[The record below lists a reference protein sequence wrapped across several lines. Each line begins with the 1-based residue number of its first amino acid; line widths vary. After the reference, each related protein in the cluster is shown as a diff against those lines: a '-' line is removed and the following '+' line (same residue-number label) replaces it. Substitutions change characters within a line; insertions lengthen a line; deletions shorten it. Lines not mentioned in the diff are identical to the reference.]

1 MSAFLTRLGD
11 LQVRRPL
18 LFIVTALLLAA
29 AATPFALRLRMNGDF
44 TALLPEEKP
53 SVRDLEAIQEQ
64 FGGKATLTV
73 MLKGPDSEA
82 LRSVARRLAPE
93 LEAMKELGVVH
104 VDWNVSDFIAFAE
117 KNRFL
122 YAETEDLEEMSDA
135 LYGRLR
141 HEMAKANPL
150 LVDLGDGEP
159 PDPGAVAERLERE
172 SEEAQHR
179 LAKYPGGFFE
189 HPDQGLIAL
198 FVRSS
203 IRGGD
208 TALVNEKLDR
218 IRGLVDDARR
228 ELSAPDV
235 EVFFGG
241 DLMDIKEETDA
252 LTRAVVMATVITL
265 VLVFASIWFFF
276 RSWRVVPLLGV
287 ALACPVIITF
297 AFAWGMVEYLNASTA
312 FLSTIVV
319 GNGIN
324 PNVIWLARYFESRRS
339 GESIRDA
346 LVNSHRST
354 WAATLTASLAAGLAY
369 GSLIITEFRGFRDF
383 GVIGGA
389 GMVLCWLGAYLLLP
403 ALFAFSDGIKPL
415 SALRAKGGGGY
426 GRAFAKLAADH
437 PKYVL
442 AASAVVTALSF
453 VAVYQAIRGNPLEYD
468 FRNLQS
474 QRDPDSM
481 VQWVNDRQGEIVDE
495 TMTGSAIAILLDERS
510 QTSTVVRQ
518 LEAYKAEH
526 PTAFGAVRTLED
538 LVPDD
543 QDYKLELLDEIRE
556 VIPKLKKYANEE
568 EKAQLEKNEPPEDLE
583 EVDAKDLP
591 ESVARFFR
599 DKEGRLGRI
608 IYLEHD
614 ESRNGWDGRYM
625 IEWAGAARSVRLPD
639 GERPPV
645 VGQPPIFVDL
655 LDAIFKDGPQA
666 VGVALAATVVLLLL
680 TFRGWQERML
690 TLASLLVGILW
701 MAALM
706 AAGGMKLNFLNFV
719 AFPVTFGNG
728 VDYGVNVMRRYVQER
743 EGGLGAV
750 AAMQASVR
758 GTGGAVI
765 LCSLTTIIG
774 YISLYTSSNRA
785 LNSFGAAMGISEITC
800 VAAGVLAL
808 PAALVL
814 LHRNDPVRPPPSTD

>member
-1 MSAFLTRLGD
+1 
-11 LQVRRPL
+11 
-18 LFIVTALLLAA
+18 
-29 AATPFALRLRMNGDF
+29 MNGDF
-44 TALLPEEKP
+44 TALLPEHKP

-73 MLKGPDSEA
+73 MLRGPAREP
-82 LRSVARRLAPE
+82 LREIARLIAPE
-93 LEAMKELGVVH
+93 LEGMKELGVVH
-104 VDWNVSDFIAFAE
+104 VDWNVSDFIRFA
-117 KNRFL
+117 KRNRFL

-150 LVDLGDGEP
+150 LVDITEGEP
-159 PDPGAVAERLERE
+159 PDPAEIAKRLEE
-172 SEEAQHR
+172 ETEEAQHR

-189 HPDQGLIAL
+189 HPEKNLIAI
-198 FVRSS
+198 FIRSS

-208 TALVNEKLDR
+208 TALVNEMLAR
-218 IRGLVDDARR
+218 IRGLVDDASD
-228 ELSAPDV
+228 EVGAPDV

-252 LTRAVVMATVITL
+252 LTRAVIMATSITL

-276 RSWRVVPLLGV
+276 RSWRVIPLLGV
-287 ALACPVIITF
+287 GLACPVIITF
-297 AFAWGMVEYLNASTA
+297 AFAWSMVEYLNASTA
-312 FLSTIVV
+312 FLSSIVV

-339 GESIRDA
+339 GEGVRDSV
-346 LVNSHRST
+346 VNSHRAT

-369 GSLIITEFRGFRDF
+369 ASLIITDFRGFRDF
-383 GVIGGA
+383 GIIGGA

-403 ALFAFSDGIKPL
+403 ALFAWTDRMKPL
-415 SALRAKGGGGY
+415 RALRSKRGGGY
-426 GRAFAKLAADH
+426 GVAFAKLAGDH

-442 AASAVVTALSF
+442 ISSVVVTMVSIG
-453 VAVYQAIRGNPLEYD
+453 VVYEAIRSNPLEYD

-474 QRDPDSM
+474 KRSPDSM

-495 TMTGSAIAILLDERS
+495 TMTGSAIAILLDERT
-510 QTSTVVRQ
+510 QTSTVVAQ
-518 LEAYKAEH
+518 LKDFKAEH
-526 PTAFGAVRTLED
+526 PTAFGAIRTIED

-543 QDYKLELLDEIRE
+543 QDYKLELLEEIRD
-556 VIPKLKKYANEE
+556 VIPQLKKYANEE
-568 EKAQLEKNEPPEDLE
+568 ELEMLEENEPPGDLE
-583 EVDAKDLP
+583 EIDAEHLP

-608 IYLEHD
+608 VYVEHH

-639 GERPPV
+639 GDRPPV

-655 LDAIFKDGPQA
+655 LDAIFQDGPQA

-680 TFRGWQERML
+680 TFRGWSERLL

-728 VDYGVNVMRRYVQER
+728 VDYAVNVMRRYVQER
-743 EGGLGAV
+743 EMGLGAV

-814 LHRNDPVRPPPSTD
+814 LHRHDLDDPPPRSS